1 MKIRRIL
8 ATAVAAAVTT
18 PVVFL
23 SAAPAFADTK
33 PSPASTQKPT
43 SDEDDSKYAELVAAV
58 EKAEAKVDEL
68 QKQRK
73 ALVAELRGMK
83 LDEALRT
90 ELTEAEKAVKAAEA
104 AKKAADAQLAAAEEA
119 VKTATPEQ
127 LEAAEKAVA
136 DAKKAVE
143 EAVAAKTAADARY
156 AKAKVPSDAFD
167 DACVALSRKIHLLD
181 VDLVT
186 ARDDLEAAEL
196 ALEEYE
202 TGPECVDDPSLKVTL
217 SGPKKITAGTSAVF
231 SMRVANTGERTLE
244 AVEAYAAALNL
255 TVIEGEIDEDEY
267 MEDFLGLEWSSAA
280 QPGWQKISPEDAD
293 EEQGIQLGDLV
304 KGGKADLKLRITVD
318 AKSPAGEGVAVA
330 AGAYENNDGS
340 CGMSEEYANAHF
352 DILAAKTDKPKP
364 KPEPE
369 PTPSETAT
377 PTPAPTTGGDGGTT
391 AQGGSS
397 DTPVNGALAATG
409 ANDTLPLGLAAA
421 GAVVLGAG
429 ALVLTRRRKA
439 AAGA

>member
-33 PSPASTQKPT
+33 PSPASTQKST
-43 SDEDDSKYAELVAAV
+43 SGEDDSKHAELVAAV
-58 EKAEAKVDEL
+58 EKAQAEVDEL
-68 QKQRK
+68 KKQRK
-73 ALVAELRGMK
+73 ALVDELRNMK
-83 LDEALRT
+83 FDEALRT
-90 ELTEAEKAVKAAEA
+90 ELTEAEKAVGAAEA
-104 AKKAADAQLAAAEEA
+104 AKKEADAKLAAAEEA
-119 VKTATPEQ
+119 VKTATPER

-136 DAKKAVE
+136 DAEKAVE
-143 EAVAAKTAADARY
+143 EAVAARTAADARY

-181 VDLVT
+181 ADLVT

-196 ALEEYE
+196 ALEDFE
-202 TGPECVDDPSLKVTL
+202 TGRNCVENPSLKVTL

-231 SMRVANTGERTLE
+231 SMRVANTGERPLE
-244 AVEAYAAALNL
+244 AVEAYAAALKL
-255 TVIEGEIDEDEY
+255 PDMGEDIDEDED

-280 QPGWQKISPEDAD
+280 QPGWQKISPED
-293 EEQGIQLGDLV
+293 EQGIQLGELV
-304 KGGKADLKLRITVD
+304 KGGKADVKLRLTVD
-318 AKSPAGEGVAVA
+318 AGTPAGKGVAFAV
-330 AGAYENNDGS
+330 GAYENNDGS
-340 CGMSEEYANAHF
+340 CGTSEEYANAHF
-352 DILAAKTDKPKP
+352 DILAAKTDKPEP
-364 KPEPE
+364 KPE

-377 PTPAPTTGGDGGTT
+377 PTPAPTTGGDSGTT

-397 DTPVNGALAATG
+397 VTPVDGALAATG